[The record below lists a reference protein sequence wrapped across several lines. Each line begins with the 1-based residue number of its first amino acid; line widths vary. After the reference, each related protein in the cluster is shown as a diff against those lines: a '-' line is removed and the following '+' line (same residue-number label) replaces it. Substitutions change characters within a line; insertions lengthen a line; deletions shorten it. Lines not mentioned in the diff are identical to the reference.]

1 MTYLT
6 DYEILSLW
14 RTARPSH
21 EQTEAMTYESYP
33 DDMERPR
40 WELRRFA
47 ELVLEF
53 AEEKANKEEGR

>member
-1 MTYLT
+1 M
-6 DYEILSLW
+6 SLW

-21 EQTEAMTYESYP
+21 EQTEAMTYDSYP

-53 AEEKANKEEGR
+53 AEEKANKEEQP